1 LFYFQAR
8 EIRSANT
15 KISTLEKG
23 LAQMASDFEQEKAA
37 LEQGLRAQLADA
49 AAEQNAL
56 RRRVLGGRGAAVA
69 VARSQRSWQML

>member
-1 LFYFQAR
+1 MQAR
-8 EIRSANT
+8 EIRSAHT

-23 LAQMASDFEQEKAA
+23 LAQMASDFEQEKVA

-56 RRRVLGGRGAAVA
+56 RRRVLGGEGTAVA
-69 VARSQRSWQML
+69 VARLQRSWQML